1 MKVKRDEVLRFLNA
15 INYWECNKY
24 FDYTNDLVDLWNR
37 AMIVKKEKEI
47 EGFHYTE
54 FKDSIAV
61 PNYLYYMRDFDAVCK
76 LLDMTPT
83 LIVMYC
89 KSIVMGITEAF
100 YIDDYNKFIGLLK
113 NQTND
118 FMDREELL
126 DIICKYPEEFEEI
139 LKSHCLIAE

>member
-1 MKVKRDEVLRFLNA
+1 MKVKRYEVLRFLNA

-24 FDYTNDLVDLWNR
+24 FDYTNDLVDLWNQ
-37 AMIVKKEKEI
+37 AMIVKKEKET
-47 EGFHYTE
+47 EGFHYTG

-61 PNYLYYMRDFDAVCK
+61 PNYLYYMRDFDTVCK
-76 LLDMTPT
+76 LLHMTPT

-100 YIDDYNKFIGLLK
+100 YIDDCNKFIGLLK

-139 LKSHCLIAE
+139 LNSHCLITE